1 MSRHVV
7 PRTQPRCSPS
17 RRGKPIPRRRSK
29 SHRLPSRPD
38 STCSPSGYCTA
49 IISQPAPDQTVPGPP
64 QYHTTL
70 TYHHDKEMPIHLL
83 IAGLTTRAYHH
94 ARGTLST
101 QVLLSITLLSRPRE
115 PVLDAGLPS
124 RRL

>member
-1 MSRHVV
+1 MWCLA
-7 PRTQPRCSPS
+7 PSPDAHHHAEGS
-17 RRGKPIPRRRSK
+17 SIPRRRSK

-49 IISQPAPDQTVPGPP
+49 IMSQSVPDQTVPGPP

-70 TYHHDKEMPIHLL
+70 AYHHDKEIPIHLL
-83 IAGLTTRAYHH
+83 IAGHTTKAYHH

-101 QVLLSITLLSRPRE
+101 
-115 PVLDAGLPS
+115 
-124 RRL
+124 